1 MSDINSSL
9 ANDPDIVGWKVFSWV
24 FMVFFTFLTV
34 APLVWLFYSSM
45 KPHPEI
51 IRNVFALPTGFYSR
65 NYTRA
70 WEIGNLGLYTINS
83 VIYTATATIVT
94 VFLALGA
101 GYGFGKFG
109 FKISPY
115 LYTFFIMGLLVTAHS
130 VLVPL
135 FILETRL
142 GIDDTRLGVLLP
154 YIGFG
159 LPFMIY
165 LATSYIRGI
174 PDSLEEV
181 ARIDGAG
188 YLSIF
193 WQIIRPISAPVVA
206 TMTIFSFVSNWN
218 EFVFVFVL
226 TSKQELRS
234 LPVGVNA
241 FAGGMSRDYGL
252 LFAALVIA
260 TLPMIL
266 FYIFFHEQLKR
277 GFAAGAIKE

>member
-1 MSDINSSL
+1 MSDVNRSL
-9 ANDPDIVGWKVFSWV
+9 SNDPDIIGWKVFAWI
-24 FMVFFTFLTV
+24 FMVFFTFLTI

-51 IRNVFALPTGFYSR
+51 IRNVFSLPRGFYSR

-83 VIYTATATIVT
+83 VIYTATATIIT

-101 GYGFGKFG
+101 GYGFGKFR

-154 YIGFG
+154 YVGFG

-165 LATSYIRGI
+165 LATSYVRGI

-193 WQIIRPISAPVVA
+193 WQVIRPISAPVVA

-266 FYIFFHEQLKR
+266 FYVFFHEQLKR